1 MSTRA
6 RMWTA
11 LLSMFIS
18 TMTGTARAQGKKVEA
33 APIPTQITAAK
44 RVFIANGGGDI
55 RWHDDPLFSGGVDR
69 SYSQFYA
76 AIKSAGRYELV
87 TAPADADLIFEIEF
101 LVPTA
106 EPQAAA
112 RLESLATVPF
122 DPQLRL
128 TIRDPK
134 TNVLLW
140 GFTEHVQWAILRG
153 NRDKN
158 FDDAMTRVLADVLGL
173 ASRARVDASR
183 GTSQ

>member
-1 MSTRA
+1 MGTQPRLCTFVASIA
-6 RMWTA
+6 ISA
-11 LLSMFIS
+11 L
-18 TMTGTARAQGKKVEA
+18 TGTAAAQAKKVEP
-33 APIPTQITAAK
+33 APIPAQIATAK
-44 RVFIANGGGDI
+44 RVFIANGGGDV

-76 AIKSAGRYELV
+76 GIKTGGRYELV
-87 TAPADADLIFEIEF
+87 SAPADADLIFEIEF

-112 RLESLATVPF
+112 RLESLAAVPF
-122 DPQLRL
+122 DPQFRL

-140 GFTEHVQWAILRG
+140 GFTEHAQWAILRG

-158 FDDAMTRVLADVLGL
+158 FDEAMTRVLADVQGLGL
-173 ASRARVDASR
+173 RAQVDVSAGR
-183 GTSQ
+183 SQ